1 MSALGENALEQFR
14 YRSDLTH
21 PARARGCRG
30 YFDHGLRSRFIL
42 DASYLVQLKL
52 EIHSFEALIERTT
65 FRADC
70 LAMELQTLVT
80 C

>member
-1 MSALGENALEQFR
+1 MPWL
-14 YRSDLTH
+14 
-21 PARARGCRG
+21 
-30 YFDHGLRSRFIL
+30 FDHGLRSRFIL